1 MAPLWTLLAHFA
13 AGRVIQSEP
22 LLPVLLD
29 RFGPVARGDAFQVLA
44 PRPQAGPRA
53 RPPLLA
59 GSKPK
64 RKKKRRPAGGGEPA
78 KGFAAPEPAEPAA
91 PPRAKPTGQRKSS
104 DLLGSDEY
112 DRSTIELDKSQMK
125 AEPGEVLAQY
135 VSKSKVEG
143 AATGRVPAEPVPGC
157 EPVFELASLEAF
169 EAARVGSLSEPGLY
183 PQVKAALMALPPDE
197 QAMTTFYQANR
208 DLLDYRFLYMLTSEK
223 LRAEN
228 TNDNATSEVLNAARV
243 RALKAGLKFDTALYK
258 QVAAAET
265 RLGGV
270 LSGYVQGKPPD
281 AKAVRA
287 AAGETPSEIFAFW
300 FVLKA
305 AEAAW
310 ESKAAE
316 NADLA
321 QQAGQKLGDLAE
333 VRGVLES
340 GELLDRAGAREVNE
354 LLKLPDL
361 SGYSPLGEGSSSAP
375 GLGHWTSQRQGRA
388 ACTSNEP

>member
-1 MAPLWTLLAHFA
+1 
-13 AGRVIQSEP
+13 
-22 LLPVLLD
+22 
-29 RFGPVARGDAFQVLA
+29 
-44 PRPQAGPRA
+44 
-53 RPPLLA
+53 
-59 GSKPK
+59 
-64 RKKKRRPAGGGEPA
+64 
-78 KGFAAPEPAEPAA
+78 
-91 PPRAKPTGQRKSS
+91 
-104 DLLGSDEY
+104 
-112 DRSTIELDKSQMK
+112 MK
-125 AEPGEVLAQY
+125 AEPSEVLAQY

-157 EPVFELASLEAF
+157 EPVFELESLEAF

-228 TNDNATSEVLNAARV
+228 TNDKATSEVLNAARV
-243 RALKAGLKFDTALYK
+243 RALKVGLKFDTALYK

-287 AAGETPSEIFAFW
+287 AVGETPSEIFAFW

-310 ESKAAE
+310 ENKAAE

-321 QQAGQKLGDLAE
+321 QQAGQRLGDLAE

-361 SGYSPLGEGSSSAP
+361 SGYSLLG
-375 GLGHWTSQRQGRA
+375 QGDGPEVRA
-388 ACTSNEP
+388 AAGEAAARLAELAETDADRLLVVRRMGCLYMQATRHSYQAYQPLVQRSAALYDVLLHGKLMPLASVDIASKPREPQSESIKMAYRADEILKQQGVEIPLFW